1 MNYGPAPPVF
11 WQKPRRAEVQENQ
24 ELALKWFK
32 RAVDLDP
39 YCYEAVERLLGNHL
53 LNAAQESAAG
63 GKCLSSLSF
72 FIRFFPFP
80 ISPPLFFPRGRNRG
94 G

>member
-1 MNYGPAPPVF
+1 MKPLLSLQYELRTRAPGF
-11 WQKPRRAEVQENQ
+11 LAKAAPRFEVQENQ

-53 LNAAQESAAG
+53 LNAAQESPAG
-63 GKCLSSLSF
+63 K
-72 FIRFFPFP
+72 
-80 ISPPLFFPRGRNRG
+80 
-94 G
+94 